1 MSGKTL
7 KSEKSCVCVSGRD
20 QTHSTRSQKNCGHHF
35 WSLDLELGTS
45 LLKQLC
51 LSPGV
56 QFVTTLA
63 ELAGALEVRNIGEVR
78 EKDGAS
84 SLKDYKVLWGSK
96 NSQH

>member
-1 MSGKTL
+1 M
-7 KSEKSCVCVSGRD
+7 
-20 QTHSTRSQKNCGHHF
+20 
-35 WSLDLELGTS
+35 
-45 LLKQLC
+45 
-51 LSPGV
+51 
-56 QFVTTLA
+56 TTLA